1 MTQEPAIAF
10 EDVAYGIGELSAT
23 FAFRREA
30 GSVTA
35 ILGPSG
41 AGKSTLLNLAA
52 GFLTPS
58 TGCIRLNGRNVTGLA
73 PSDRGVSMVFQDNNL
88 FAHLDI
94 RTNIGLGLDPSLR
107 LDKSA
112 WSRVNQA
119 LEKVGLGGFGKRMP
133 ATLSGGEQ
141 QRVALA
147 RAFVRRRPVLLL
159 DEPFDGLGPG
169 LAADMLDLMLEIRAE
184 VGATVLMVTHDPD
197 EASAAA
203 DQILF
208 IAGGRIVADAPA
220 AGFFDRA
227 DLPDL
232 LTYLGNGAKRRG
244 DATI

>member
-10 EDVAYGIGELSAT
+10 EDVAYGIGDLSAA

-58 TGCIRLNGRNVTGLA
+58 TGCIRLNGRDVTGLA
-73 PSDRGVSMVFQDNNL
+73 PSERGVSMVFQDNNL

-107 LDKSA
+107 LDKTA
-112 WSRVNQA
+112 WSQVDQA
-119 LEKVGLGGFGKRMP
+119 LERVGLAGFGKRMP

-147 RAFVRRRPVLLL
+147 RAFARRRPVLLL

-169 LAADMLDLMLEIRAE
+169 LAADMRNLMLEIRAE
-184 VGATVLMVTHDPD
+184 VGATVLIVTHDPA

-208 IAGGRIVADAPA
+208 IAKGRIAADAPA

-232 LTYLGNGAKRRG
+232 LAYLGNGAKRRG

>member
-10 EDVAYGIGELSAT
+10 DDVAYGIGDLSAE
-23 FAFRREA
+23 FSFRRAA

-52 GFLTPS
+52 GFLVPA
-58 TGCIRLNGRNVTGLA
+58 TGRIRLNGRDVTGLT
-73 PSDRGVSMVFQDNNL
+73 PSERGVSMVFQDNNL

-107 LDKSA
+107 LDKTA
-112 WSRVNQA
+112 WSQVDHA
-119 LEKVGLGGFGKRMP
+119 LERVGLAGFGKRMP

-147 RAFVRRRPVLLL
+147 RAFARRRPVLLL

-169 LAADMLDLMLEIRAE
+169 LAVDMRNLMLEIRAE
-184 VGATVLMVTHDPD
+184 VGATVLMVTHDPA

-208 IAGGRIVADAPA
+208 IAKGRIAADAPA

-232 LTYLGNGAKRRG
+232 LAYLGNAAKSRG